1 MALSPLTV
9 HSELSFADIV
19 NEKLIG
25 SHRNSAVSYI
35 LERRARALGKTLNVG
50 LRVSSFIAMAE
61 LVAQQLGIAVL
72 PVNEVASSTLHSGV
86 RVIPLAEPLGETGAA
101 CRRAGL
107 RAGFAVGE
115 NLNRQPAS
123 GGAGCATRRRG
134 RATLSLRDQAKQM
147 QVGLAVAMTIFVAE
161 SMPVSLS
168 TSNT

>member
-35 LERRARALGKTLNVG
+35 LERQARALGKTLNVG

-86 RVIPLAEPLGETGAA
+86 RVIPLAEPGRDGSCLSACGITG
-101 CRRAGL
+101 RL
-107 RAGFAVGE
+107 
-115 NLNRQPAS
+115 
-123 GGAGCATRRRG
+123 RRR
-134 RATLSLRDQAKQM
+134 
-147 QVGLAVAMTIFVAE
+147 
-161 SMPVSLS
+161 
-168 TSNT
+168 

>member
-35 LERRARALGKTLNVG
+35 LERQARALGKTLNVG

-86 RVIPLAEPLGETGAA
+86 RVIPLAEPWARRELLVGVRDYGQASPSVKTLIGSLLPAEQAAQPEGEAE
-101 CRRAGL
+101 RR
-107 RAGFAVGE
+107 
-115 NLNRQPAS
+115 
-123 GGAGCATRRRG
+123 
-134 RATLSLRDQAKQM
+134 
-147 QVGLAVAMTIFVAE
+147 
-161 SMPVSLS
+161 
-168 TSNT
+168 